1 MEMGNKEEQIT
12 EYKVYKEKKY
22 FNSSKEPFGITI
34 HGKSKE
40 YLGAHETLKG
50 ILVKKRAYEMTGGE
64 IKILNVTNDRG
75 LFVAII
81 EVIDK
86 KNQKGHVELKVHSPG
101 KKGATIEF
109 RKMSG
114 FEYHYVELLKSIITT
129 FLDGFIDGE
138 ELQEIIKKGR
148 NTAMNK
154 AGVTSKP
161 TLFRCEVC
169 NFESQFAS
177 GLKTHKTRIHGQ
189 KEKIK
194 CGKCDYKAVD

>member
-1 MEMGNKEEQIT
+1 MEMEIDTKEEQMT

-22 FNSSKEPFGITI
+22 SNSNKEPFGITI

-40 YLGAHETLKG
+40 YLVAHETLKK
-50 ILVKKRAYEMTGGE
+50 ILVKKRIYDTKLGG

-75 LFVAII
+75 LVVAII
-81 EVIDK
+81 DVKDK
-86 KNQKGHVELKVHSPG
+86 KGQKGHVELKIHSPG
-101 KKGATIEF
+101 KM

-114 FEYHYVELLKSIITT
+114 FEYVYVELLKSMIAM

-138 ELQEIIKKGR
+138 DIQEIINKSG
-148 NTAMNK
+148 NGTLNK

-161 TLFRCEVC
+161 TLFRCDLC

-177 GLKTHKTRIHGQ
+177 GLKIHKTRIHKQ
-189 KEKIK
+189 YTRI
-194 CGKCDYKAVD
+194 